1 MKTQIL
7 TYTGL
12 VIYDQKMKDY
22 IKSQGI
28 GVTLEDVQELIDAS
42 EKNTTYTLSKN
53 ENNEIVLTGSDGSS
67 TKVSDKNTTYNFLQ
81 TGTTLTITSSDGS
94 NPITITLGEDITSEK
109 IINVLG
115 YTPVKQS
122 YVDNKLI
129 ISSIQP
135 SSQETGEWLEVLS

>member
-109 IINVLG
+109 IINALG
-115 YTPVKQS
+115 YTPTSQS

-129 ISSIQP
+129 ISSTQP
-135 SSQETGEWLEVLS
+135 VSQDAGEWLEVLS